1 VAAVM
6 LIQMDPAPANVKAG
20 FALALRNAI
29 VA

>member
-6 LIQMDPAPANVKAG
+6 LSQMDSAANVKAG
-20 FALALRNAI
+20 LALALRNAI